1 MFQILIYLRET
12 LSFWEVWLKPFQRL
26 VGAAAIG
33 GRSSQRAKQSYG
45 VFFCQAEC
53 RLRLLAERSEAVFI
67 LRQRCQKKSGCRAKN
82 CFMEKGE
89 TRFSYRNC
97 LSAFFFGRRGAKKK
111 AWQKR
116 NAYKG
121 VSPLRRRP
129 TLRALDRRELL
140 KKLDQNFQ
148 QATAKHQFINYYV

>member
-1 MFQILIYLRET
+1 MSRHGTERSSLKV
-12 LSFWEVWLKPFQRL
+12 SLKPFQRL

-45 VFFCQAEC
+45 VFFCQAF
-53 RLRLLAERSEAVFI
+53 L
-67 LRQRCQKKSGCRAKN
+67 LRQRCQKKSGCGAKN
-82 CFMEKGE
+82 YFMEKGE
-89 TRFSYRNC
+89 THFSHRDR

-129 TLRALDRRELL
+129 TLRALDQRELL
-140 KKLDQNFQ
+140 KKLDQNFS
-148 QATAKHQFINYYV
+148 QATAKPQFEVSREALHIEL